1 MGLSLLYLYSKPEIS
16 WCVCVCVR
24 FEPVPRLRRFLVGGS
39 GLMSSMHLVRRQIS
53 PEGPGQH
60 GHRGTAG
67 HVEERA
73 ERMREG
79 GRGGGALMTMSSVRK
94 PKRRSF

>member
-1 MGLSLLYLYSKPEIS
+1 MWDCHFFTYTVSQRFPGA
-16 WCVCVCVR
+16 CVCVCVR

-67 HVEERA
+67 HVEEGA
-73 ERMREG
+73 ERIREG
-79 GRGGGALMTMSSVRK
+79 GGGGVGVHS
-94 PKRRSF
+94 